1 MVYIRQRH
9 DSNVYFRRTA
19 PLGTFGIH
27 YFSAARRMDTSTKT
41 FGSAARRKLFM
52 LVNSSKVGDDTF
64 YLMYT
69 SFWLNI
75 LVTQLEGGANT

>member
-27 YFSAARRMDTSTKT
+27 YFSAARRMDTSTKVRNECIPYVALPELRPY
-41 FGSAARRKLFM
+41 G
-52 LVNSSKVGDDTF
+52 
-64 YLMYT
+64 
-69 SFWLNI
+69 I
-75 LVTQLEGGANT
+75 ELEGTAESEI